1 MTKLARPTVVLFMS
15 RGYRKGEEMETA
27 LPDFAFVAL
36 TMITARDKTFL
47 AEQNEPELILSV
59 FTFSS
64 ARATGDP

>member
-1 MTKLARPTVVLFMS
+1 
-15 RGYRKGEEMETA
+15 META
-27 LPDFAFVAL
+27 LPNFAFVAL

-59 FTFSS
+59 FIFGS